1 MKLIISF
8 KMIICE
14 KSFLTRFSVASWFSR
29 VAFSKSLSFFFVWV
43 SFFKWRRII
52 FSWCWFLFFIFIS
65 NRCCDKIRS
74 IFDYLIKFLNFMNW
88 IWIKKSIN
96 KMNFI
101 LLNFFETSI
110 SKSSKWCLFKNFLS
124 LILILS
130 LIKCL
135 IFLTMFLNRQF
146 LSNWKMLSD

>member
-1 MKLIISF
+1 
-8 KMIICE
+8 
-14 KSFLTRFSVASWFSR
+14 
-29 VAFSKSLSFFFVWV
+29 
-43 SFFKWRRII
+43 
-52 FSWCWFLFFIFIS
+52 
-65 NRCCDKIRS
+65 
-74 IFDYLIKFLNFMNW
+74 LIKFLNFMNW